1 MTERQMKIGIILY
14 RIGSRAYF
22 HLPFMTIYF
31 SHLGYDIR
39 IISFIMAIY
48 GGAVLLYSMIPE
60 KYRIVYYC
68 SSKMTLILSELIKI
82 FGLFLF
88 FMSNN
93 LLVIGTAQLLL
104 GISFGVPAGSD
115 SKIIYTSI
123 KDTSFQGRSSSYM
136 FLSLLLSALIGSL
149 LFQKDIRL
157 PFLFSLFAAVFTIL
171 ICLLFLPEDRGIR
184 EGEKVSNHKK
194 LELSVETKQTILTY
208 AFSRG
213 MLLAFFNGFLSY
225 YLVNE
230 LHFSMNLLI
239 MVLSA
244 YTIAGNLSANII
256 GKMLKD
262 KNKIQ
267 GFNFVFNLFFPI
279 IILLYFSK
287 YYFIILINTIL
298 LGIMMGLSR
307 PICITKIKDSQDFTY
322 IIERMEK
329 IYSIINLF
337 VLLIGGLFYHRYSIN
352 GVLIL
357 MSFFYCIYIFIEI
370 KNVDVS

>member
-93 LLVIGTAQLLL
+93 LLVIGVAQLLL
-104 GISFGVPAGSD
+104 GISFGIPAGSD

-149 LFQKDIRL
+149 LFQKNIRL

-171 ICLLFLPEDRGIR
+171 ICLLFLSEDRGIR
-184 EGEKVSNHKK
+184 EGKKVSNHKK
-194 LELSVETKQTILTY
+194 LVLSAETKQTILTY
-208 AFSRG
+208 GFSRG

-230 LHFSMNLLI
+230 LHFSMKLLI

-244 YTIAGNLSANII
+244 YTIAGNLSARIVGKLTVNNNQFEYKILDVLLFLILLLFMSKQIYII
-256 GKMLKD
+256 VIDSILLGVVVGSIRPICVMQIKDSKNFTYIMEKMEKLYSIL
-262 KNKIQ
+262 N
-267 GFNFVFNLFFPI
+267 I
-279 IILLYFSK
+279 IILVVGGILY
-287 YYFIILINTIL
+287 
-298 LGIMMGLSR
+298 
-307 PICITKIKDSQDFTY
+307 
-322 IIERMEK
+322 
-329 IYSIINLF
+329 
-337 VLLIGGLFYHRYSIN
+337 YHYKVY
-352 GVLIL
+352 GVLSLMLIL
-357 MSFFYCIYIFIEI
+357 WGVNIII
-370 KNVDVS
+370 KLCSYKSYF

>member
-48 GGAVLLYSMIPE
+48 GGAVLVYSMLPE

-93 LLVIGTAQLLL
+93 LLVIGVAQLLL
-104 GISFGVPAGSD
+104 GISFGIPAGSD
-115 SKIIYTSI
+115 SKIIYKSI

-149 LFQKDIRL
+149 LFQKNIRL

-184 EGEKVSNHKK
+184 EGKKVSNHKK
-194 LELSVETKQTILTY
+194 LVLSAETKQTILTY
-208 AFSRG
+208 GFSRG

-244 YTIAGNLSANII
+244 YTIAGNLSARIVGKLTVNNNQFEYKILDVLLFLILLLFMSKQIYII
-256 GKMLKD
+256 VIDSILLGVVVGSIRPICVMQIKDSKNFTYIMEKMEKLYSIL
-262 KNKIQ
+262 N
-267 GFNFVFNLFFPI
+267 I
-279 IILLYFSK
+279 IILVVGGILY
-287 YYFIILINTIL
+287 
-298 LGIMMGLSR
+298 
-307 PICITKIKDSQDFTY
+307 
-322 IIERMEK
+322 
-329 IYSIINLF
+329 
-337 VLLIGGLFYHRYSIN
+337 YHYKVY
-352 GVLIL
+352 GVLSLMLIL
-357 MSFFYCIYIFIEI
+357 WGVNIII
-370 KNVDVS
+370 KLCSYKSYF